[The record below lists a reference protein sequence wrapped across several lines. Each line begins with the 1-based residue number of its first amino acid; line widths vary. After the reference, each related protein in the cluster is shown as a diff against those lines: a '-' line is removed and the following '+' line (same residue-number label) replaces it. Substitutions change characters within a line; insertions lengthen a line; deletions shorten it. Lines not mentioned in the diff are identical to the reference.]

1 MAHSLSAAKR
11 WRASIRRRE
20 RNRPIRSVTRTYVSK
35 ATALI
40 AQGSPQEEATAA
52 LQQAV
57 RALDKAAQKG
67 VIHPNNAA
75 RRKSR
80 LIKKYQAFLAPA
92 PAEEKKEEPPKR
104 RRRAPAKA
112 AKTTKAAKARKTTT
126 RTTKAATRTTKGTA
140 RTTKGTTRSR
150 KSE

>member
-1 MAHSLSAAKR
+1 LAHSLSAAKR
-11 WRASIRRRE
+11 WRASIRRGE
-20 RNRPIRSVTRTYVSK
+20 RNRPIRSTARTYVSK

-40 AQGSPQEEATAA
+40 AQGSPQEEAAAA
-52 LQQAV
+52 LRQAV

-80 LIKKYQAFLAPA
+80 LMKKYHAFLAPA
-92 PAEEKKEEPPKR
+92 PAEEKKEEAPKR

-112 AKTTKAAKARKTTT
+112 AKATKATKARKT
-126 RTTKAATRTTKGTA
+126 TRTTKGTTRTTKGTT

-150 KSE
+150 KSG